1 MNKVIP
7 GILEKEWSEIEK
19 KLELAKSFATTVH
32 IDIIDGKFADN
43 LTFLDPQPFKK
54 YSGDLFLELH
64 MMVEN
69 PIDYLKP
76 WAEAGFKRFIGHVEQ
91 MKDQAEF
98 VALGQ
103 TLGEVGLAIDGPTQ
117 IEEIKVKLE
126 DLDAI
131 LVYTSNRVGFSGPKL
146 NPQRLEKIKELR
158 NKSDIPIEVDGG
170 INDKTIKP
178 AFDAGATRFVAT
190 SYVLNAENPYE
201 NFIKL
206 NRLLGKN
213 GS

>member
-1 MNKVIP
+1 MNEVIP